1 MCNHENFVIVT
12 DSASNLTED
21 LLKEYDIKMLPYIVD
36 IDGVEVYCYEEGMD
50 YESSSKD
57 FYDKMRAGVKIKT
70 TLINGERFRNF
81 VEPYVKDGSDVLF
94 VSLSSGVSG
103 TYSST
108 EKVCKD
114 LMLEYPE
121 RKCYA
126 IDSLA
131 ASFGEGL
138 LVMEAAHLR
147 DEGIGI
153 NEVRDILD
161 TRKMKLRQIFTV
173 EDLEYLMRGGRI
185 SRITAVVGSILQIK
199 PILKGNEEGKIVSYL
214 KVKGKK
220 RALETMA
227 REFAD
232 TAVCPEEQVIAIA
245 HCDCMEDA
253 QALADKIRALSP
265 VKDIL
270 IRGYDFCT
278 GAHAGPGTVALFF
291 WGEKR

>member
-1 MCNHENFVIVT
+1 MCNHKNFVIVT

-21 LLKEYDIKMLPYIVD
+21 LLKKYDIKMLPYIVD

-50 YESSSKD
+50 YEASSKD
-57 FYDKMRAGVKIKT
+57 FYNKMRAGVKIKT
-70 TLINGERFRNF
+70 TLINGERFRDF
-81 VEPYVKDGSDVLF
+81 VEPYLKDGSDVLF
-94 VSLSSGVSG
+94 ISLSSGVSG
-103 TYSST
+103 TYSSV

-114 LMLEYPE
+114 LMLEYSE

-138 LVMEAAHLR
+138 LAMEAAHLR

-161 TRKMKLRQIFTV
+161 TRKMKMRQIFTV

-199 PILKGNEEGKIVSYL
+199 PLLKGNEEGKIVSYL

-227 REFAD
+227 REFVD
-232 TAVCPEEQVIAIA
+232 TAVRPEEQVIAIA
-245 HCDCMEDA
+245 HCDCIEDA

-270 IRGYDFCT
+270 IKGYDFCT
-278 GAHAGPGTVALFF
+278 GAHVGPGTVALFF